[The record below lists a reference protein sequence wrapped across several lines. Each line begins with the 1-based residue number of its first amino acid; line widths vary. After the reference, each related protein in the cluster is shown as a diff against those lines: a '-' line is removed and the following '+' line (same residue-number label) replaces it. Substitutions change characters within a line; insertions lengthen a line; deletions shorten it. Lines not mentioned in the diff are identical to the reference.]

1 MNLCGR
7 GKGGDNGSWWILNA
21 LKKKASRKEAIL
33 LLLRMQNYF
42 IPGMPV
48 CGLTWSLANEGA
60 FLAVG

>member
-33 LLLRMQNYF
+33 LLLRAELFYTRNA
-42 IPGMPV
+42 
-48 CGLTWSLANEGA
+48 GLRTHLVFSK
-60 FLAVG
+60 